1 MQSLSL
7 VTDEWVF
14 PKWAWSGHVSNFYI
28 VDLENFA
35 DKIGLEL
42 THRAKPIYEQVFL
55 TSSVASTVSGFW
67 ADTTELAEKLHGV

>member
-7 VTDEWVF
+7 VTDECVF

-42 THRAKPIYEQVFL
+42 THRAKPIYEQVF
-55 TSSVASTVSGFW
+55 
-67 ADTTELAEKLHGV
+67 